1 MTFNEWYKSRYGVD
15 YDKDLIGDP
24 REIAW
29 NAATYAANLKHQEE
43 IERLKAE
50 LSKKINGE
58 TSDGYHTFNELYEH
72 RRILTASLFNTVP
85 HACAKS
91 WLHADGTMFDNYF
104 IVGIKTEQGRA
115 TYHYH
120 KDFWN
125 DFDCE
130 EVEKFDEW
138 DGHTSSEAIKR
149 IEHCFRQRQKERK
162 NE

>member
-50 LSKKINGE
+50 LEIYRAAFETWICPKGCGE
-58 TSDGYHTFNELYEH
+58 VSFGFDGDIISCAECGEELIWEMTNAFA
-72 RRILTASLFNTVP
+72 TAL
-85 HACAKS
+85 
-91 WLHADGTMFDNYF
+91 
-104 IVGIKTEQGRA
+104 
-115 TYHYH
+115 
-120 KDFWN
+120 
-125 DFDCE
+125 
-130 EVEKFDEW
+130 
-138 DGHTSSEAIKR
+138 
-149 IEHCFRQRQKERK
+149 RQRQEERK